1 MGNTETN
8 AERVELKIPKGEK
21 KYGRGDGEE
30 RPDDSQSD
38 FEATVIEVVPL
49 IHSFATMYP
58 NSVQSRKRYHL
69 RQLAGPLLLVFKP
82 VLLEI
87 A

>member
-1 MGNTETN
+1 MRNESK
-8 AERVELKIPKGEK
+8 RVELKIPKEEER
-21 KYGRGDGEE
+21 YGRGDGGE

-49 IHSFATMYP
+49 IHSFATMCP
-58 NSVQSRKRYHL
+58 NTVQSRKRYHL
-69 RQLAGPLLLVFKP
+69 RQLAGPLLLVLKP